1 MLSNEYMDTL
11 IARDIEGTISG
22 AEQRELADWLQEDP
36 ANQAYYEALKD
47 TWDLAADAW
56 TEVPEPDT
64 AANWERFSQKIAV
77 PEPAPL
83 QVAHRGR
90 GRWLAA
96 AGVAAILATGIAFF
110 LTQSDKTITLAATA
124 EKQLFT
130 LPDGSK
136 VYLNRN
142 STLQYDERFAENNR
156 NITLEGEAFFDV
168 APNAAHPFIVH
179 AGASQTEVLGTSFGI
194 KAYGEQPVRLNVVTG
209 KVAFSNAT
217 RKSDALVL
225 TAGHA
230 AEVRAGKDPQAVTD
244 TDPNFTSW
252 KDNKLVF
259 NHASLAATFSAM
271 EEYFGITI
279 HIEDSAIAGMEYMGT
294 FSDPNL
300 DSMMKVIAA
309 STEVKIVEESKGVY
323 KVSK

>member
-11 IARDIEGTISG
+11 ISRDIEGTITG
-22 AEQRELADWLQEDP
+22 AEKRELAGWLQEDP

-47 TWDLAADAW
+47 TWDLTAEAW
-56 TEVPEPDT
+56 NGIPEPDT
-64 AANWERFSQKIAV
+64 AANWERFSQRIA
-77 PEPAPL
+77 EPAPAPMK
-83 QVAHRGR
+83 VAHRGR

-96 AGVAAILATGIAFF
+96 AGVAAILATGIAYF
-110 LTQSDKTITLAATA
+110 LSAGDNTVTLAATT

-142 STLQYDERFAENNR
+142 STLHYNERFAQNNR
-156 NITLEGEAFFDV
+156 DITLEGEAFFDV
-168 APNAAHPFIVH
+168 APNATHPFIVH

-194 KAYGEQPVRLNVVTG
+194 KAYGEHPVRLNVVTG
-209 KVAFSNAT
+209 KVAFSNPT

-230 AEVRAGKDPQAVTD
+230 ATVQADKDPEAEKVA
-244 TDPNFTSW
+244 DPNFTSW
-252 KDNKLVF
+252 KDNRLVF
-259 NHASLAATFSAM
+259 NHTPLAATFSAM

-279 HIEDSAIAGMEYMGT
+279 RIEDASIAGMEYQGT
-294 FSDPNL
+294 FSSPNV

-309 STEVKIVEESKGVY
+309 STNVRIVEESKGVY
-323 KVSK
+323 VISK